1 MTLITA
7 AMRNAVAGVIHWYD
21 ELLNGNSPT
30 IVELQRALDQLRTAG
45 PFPDGPVAADIAR
58 LLKPGPASARS
69 DAIEALERLRVLS
82 ASPHD
87 PRQLRLRVP
96 FEVEDGQGGDW

>member
-7 AMRNAVAGVIHWYD
+7 AMRNAVAGVINWYD
-21 ELLNGNSPT
+21 ELLNGHSPS
-30 IVELQRALDQLRTAG
+30 IVELQRALDELRTAG
-45 PFPDGPVAADIAR
+45 PFPEGPVAADIAR

-82 ASPHD
+82 AAPHD
-87 PRQLRLRVP
+87 PGQLRLLP
-96 FEVEDGQGGDW
+96 SSTPEVEGSETR

>member
-7 AMRNAVAGVIHWYD
+7 AMRNAVAGVINWYD
-21 ELLNGNSPT
+21 ELLNGQSPT
-30 IVELQRALDQLRTAG
+30 ILELQRALDALRTAG
-45 PFPDGPVAADIAR
+45 PFPEGPVAADIAR

-82 ASPHD
+82 AAPHD
-87 PRQLRLRVP
+87 PRQLRLLSP
-96 FEVEDGQGGDW
+96 SDLEDQSGETR

>member
-30 IVELQRALDQLRTAG
+30 IVDLQRALDELRTVG
-45 PFPDGPVAADIAR
+45 PFPDGPVATDIAR

-69 DAIEALERLRVLS
+69 EAIEALERLRVLS
-82 ASPHD
+82 AAPHD
-87 PRQLRLRVP
+87 PRQLRLLDSVNADDSQ
-96 FEVEDGQGGDW
+96 EGDR